1 MEMAKEKK
9 TESFPV
15 KVLEANRDEES
26 SPELV
31 LELAVNLSEK
41 NSEQE

>member
-9 TESFPV
+9 TESFLV

-26 SPELV
+26 SPEL
-31 LELAVNLSEK
+31 ELAVNLSEK